1 MLRFNDFVLSSSNIF
16 LYGIPSI
23 ELFSDCLVWSRKAV
37 AIDIWLV
44 STGLNKDADGLN
56 KV

>member
-1 MLRFNDFVLSSSNIF
+1 MISFCRAAIIF
-16 LYGIPSI
+16 LYGISLI

-37 AIDIWLV
+37 AFDTWLV
-44 STGLNKDADGLN
+44 STGQNKDADGLN